1 MASEVD
7 FLDGPNNEGEMFE
20 RPGKLA
26 DPLQSSYQN
35 EEQGRMANGGSLPPD
50 LRLIVKARHAGH
62 DYLFSLLTWYCEPP
76 AGKSMPPGSYYNPYF
91 PGGSIAIPPPLNDEG
106 VEYEDGTYKI
116 VIVDIASPSKDVLC
130 HAEGDSLYA
139 VRRSPSSAASTTA
152 N

>member
-1 MASEVD
+1 MCHSIDRVHYRELVGVTHSAEELLEMASEVD

-50 LRLIVKARHAGH
+50 LRLIVKARH
-62 DYLFSLLTWYCEPP
+62 
-76 AGKSMPPGSYYNPYF
+76 
-91 PGGSIAIPPPLNDEG
+91 EG